1 MAIEKFQEKFIQI
14 IIPLFE
20 GSIEDRKK
28 YYLENEKPSKEH
40 VEDIISSCSKTNGA
54 ISGISGM
61 IPGPAGLLAIIP
73 ELKFTIEN
81 QIAMIYD
88 IGVANGKEEHMSK
101 ETVLALAMQSGFG
114 AAGINAV
121 ASQGKKILIKKASVK
136 VFEQMAKVL
145 GIKLSAGVVKSA
157 VAQFVPL
164 LGGLAIG
171 IWVKYTTTKIGENS
185 ALILSKDIDVQE
197 TDQIDEYQLDP
208 EETIEV
214 LENKVIVLMNLMKVD
229 DESNEKEKEYIKQ
242 IINNIDFSYYTS
254 AKLKVD
260 LELSSQSEV
269 DFKLLELSSKS
280 DKDSLL
286 IDMISLA
293 KRDGKVHV
301 KEFEYI
307 MTVCE
312 KLNIDVKFVINELF
326 ANYLAVKYFLK
337 VDAVEINDI
346 IVYAFNNAKN
356 KAQFYADNRLF
367 IFDNDNKIILKGSY
381 QNGGRK
387 IIIDNGKTIES
398 NDINNNLI
406 EALC

>member
-1 MAIEKFQEKFIQI
+1 
-14 IIPLFE
+14 
-20 GSIEDRKK
+20 
-28 YYLENEKPSKEH
+28 
-40 VEDIISSCSKTNGA
+40 
-54 ISGISGM
+54 
-61 IPGPAGLLAIIP
+61 
-73 ELKFTIEN
+73 
-81 QIAMIYD
+81 
-88 IGVANGKEEHMSK
+88 
-101 ETVLALAMQSGFG
+101 
-114 AAGINAV
+114 
-121 ASQGKKILIKKASVK
+121 
-136 VFEQMAKVL
+136 
-145 GIKLSAGVVKSA
+145 
-157 VAQFVPL
+157 
-164 LGGLAIG
+164 LAIG
-171 IWVKYTTTKIGENS
+171 IWVKYTTSEIGENS
-185 ALILSKDIDVQE
+185 ALILSKEIDVQE
-197 TDQIDEYQLDP
+197 TDQIDEYQLDS

-242 IINNIDFSYYTS
+242 IIDNIDFSYFTS

-260 LELSSQSEV
+260 LELSSQSKV

-312 KLNIDVKFVINELF
+312 RLNLDVKFVINELF

-337 VDAVEINDI
+337 VNTVEINDI
-346 IVYAFNNAKN
+346 ILYTFNNAKN

-367 IFDNDNKIILKGSY
+367 IFDNNNKIILKCSY

-406 EALC
+406 ETLAYEENES